1 MTLCVGLHLK
11 HLMFVMRSQFI
22 CMYVYH
28 GIVNLVQVL
37 TLVYIAFV
45 YPIREGFDVH
55 TVTTGV
61 AAPTHYAAY
70 A

>member
-1 MTLCVGLHLK
+1 
-11 HLMFVMRSQFI
+11 MFVLRSQFI
-22 CMYVYH
+22 CMYVLSWH
-28 GIVNLVQVL
+28 RVTLVQVL

-55 TVTTGV
+55 TVTAGV

>member
-1 MTLCVGLHLK
+1 
-11 HLMFVMRSQFI
+11 MRSQFI